1 MPRHTRVRT
10 RLVCPIVALSTCI
23 FTITALPGL
32 TTLYRSSHVQLQGLG
47 TLLHIPVSSRPPPD
61 DVRVEIQIL
70 PSNVCFF
77 AIPPPP
83 DDRVEIR
90 IVHPIDVKRLL
101 FLRSRSALGEV
112 PVAVV
117 AGTTFEP
124 TAYLCSHPCDPY
136 FQQISC
142 ASAWPT
148 SA

>member
-61 DVRVEIQIL
+61 DVRVEIQIV

-83 DDRVEIR
+83 DVGVEIR

-101 FLRSRSALGEV
+101 FLRWLADQSGVVLVGGHACVGLASYCR
-112 PVAVV
+112 VV
-117 AGTTFEP
+117 ARSPHTLAAIQLVE
-124 TAYLCSHPCDPY
+124 AR
-136 FQQISC
+136 
-142 ASAWPT
+142 A
-148 SA
+148 